1 MKMIIIVA
9 AISSFITGCASST
22 PPICSNKAKI
32 SNKFYEIA
40 VFKKENGRYLAGYPF
55 YTWTDKSQFVD
66 TSSCDKLNP

>member
-9 AISSFITGCASST
+9 AISSFITDCASSA
-22 PPICSNKAKI
+22 PPICLNKAKI
-32 SNKFYEIA
+32 SNKLYEIS

>member
-1 MKMIIIVA
+1 MKKLILIAAVIIL
-9 AISSFITGCASST
+9 SGCASSA

-32 SNKFYEIA
+32 SNHVYDVL

-66 TSSCDKLNP
+66 TTECDKLNP